1 MLVRAV
7 YVRAAN
13 SHNLPF
19 VNGAIYVA
27 KPFTGYNYSYKVKV
41 GGKDY
46 VIKTINGVLMIRG
59 MRGIIMAKFE
69 VSRK

>member
-13 SHNLPF
+13 RNNLPF
-19 VNGAIYVA
+19 VNGGIYVA
-27 KPFTGYNYSYKVKV
+27 KPFTDYKYSYKVKV
-41 GGKDY
+41 DNKEY

-59 MRGIIMAKFE
+59 MRGIVMAKFQI
-69 VSRK
+69 VRK